1 MARVHI
7 TIPDEERDR
16 FVRQARSEGMSLS
29 AWLRLAAWG
38 RLRERKRI
46 PTFNTPEE
54 LEVFFDSCD
63 TLEGPGL
70 EPEWEEHLATINE
83 SRRRGMPYT

>member
-16 FVRQARSEGMSLS
+16 FVHQAQSEGMSLS

-38 RLRERKRI
+38 RLRERRRI
-46 PTFNTPEE
+46 PAFNTPEE
-54 LEVFFDSCD
+54 LEAFFDSCD
-63 TLEGPGL
+63 ALEGPES
-70 EPEWEEHLATINE
+70 EPEWQEHLATINE
-83 SRRRGMPYT
+83 SRRKGISYT